1 MQVTMEEAELD
12 KMNLLQAAMKETLW
26 LHPVVQLLI
35 PHESIQDAQLQGYDI
50 PAKTRVMVNT
60 WAIGPERFLGRTI
73 DYNGKDPRFLLFGA
87 GRRGCPGIAFGTR
100 LAELTLANM
109 MYHFDWELPDGQDP
123 ESFEVVESSGL
134 SPGLKSALILGIK
147 PL

>member
-1 MQVTMEEAELD
+1 MEEAELD

-60 WAIGPERFLGRTI
+60 WAIGRDDESWENAEEFRPERFLGRTI

-87 GRRGCPGIAFGTR
+87 GRRPGGGAPVWPLGR
-100 LAELTLANM
+100 AS
-109 MYHFDWELPDGQDP
+109 Q
-123 ESFEVVESSGL
+123 SSRW
-134 SPGLKSALILGIK
+134 PT
-147 PL
+147 